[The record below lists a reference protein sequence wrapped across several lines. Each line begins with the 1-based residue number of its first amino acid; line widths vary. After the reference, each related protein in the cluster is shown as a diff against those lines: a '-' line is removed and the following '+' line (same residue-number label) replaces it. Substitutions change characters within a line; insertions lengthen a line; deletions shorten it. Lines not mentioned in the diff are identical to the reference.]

1 MPSSPV
7 LLLLCALHTARA
19 GCIHTGKTYN
29 LEEDTF
35 DDFVFKSD
43 HLITFVEFSSPW
55 CIWAHPNTN
64 GHGDCATMRDAW
76 DELGATYNF
85 SHAVSIAEVDCSRFV
100 THPPEPD
107 GTIRSRESLCGR
119 YNIKSYPT
127 VITFTGETGT
137 SGERY
142 KGKQTV
148 TGEMNK

>member
-1 MPSSPV
+1 
-7 LLLLCALHTARA
+7 
-19 GCIHTGKTYN
+19 
-29 LEEDTF
+29 
-35 DDFVFKSD
+35 
-43 HLITFVEFSSPW
+43 
-55 CIWAHPNTN
+55 
-64 GHGDCATMRDAW
+64 MRDAW

-142 KGKQTV
+142 KGKQTYEAMHAFLEKV
-148 TGEMNK
+148 SDPGLLDDLAAGEAFGRAAEPWEVANVMVFLASDLAGYMTGEIVSVSSQHP